1 MRLPFLQTSFIGQQF
16 HFLPICAST
25 NAEAH
30 AAVVKNGA
38 TAEGLTILADHQ
50 TAGRGQRGNAW
61 QAPSGQNLTFSVVLR
76 PTFLA
81 APAQFALSIAVAL
94 AGLDTLRA
102 VLPPA
107 PAATARVKWPNDLY
121 LGDRKVGG
129 ILIEN
134 ALRGSLIG
142 FSVVGIGLNVNQLE
156 FDPALPN
163 PTSLALAAGRQL
175 DRAAVLTTLLTNLE
189 ARYLAL
195 RSGAEARQRAIYLL
209 HLYRIGELVRFAFA
223 DGAPPAEGV
232 IRGVDARG
240 QLVIAFSDDE
250 RSFDVQEIKL
260 LPSPAD

>member
-38 TAEGLTILADHQ
+38 TAEGLTIMADHQ
-50 TAGRGQRGNAW
+50 TAGRGQRGNVW
-61 QAPSGQNLTFSVVLR
+61 QAPPGQNLTFSVVLR

-94 AGLDTLRA
+94 AGLDTLQG

-107 PAATARVKWPNDLY
+107 AAATARIKWPNDLY
-121 LGDRKVGG
+121 LADRKVGG

-134 ALRGSLIG
+134 TLRGSQLSL
-142 FSVVGIGLNVNQLE
+142 SVVGIGLNVNQLT

-163 PTSLALAAGRQL
+163 PTSLALAANQPL
-175 DRAAVLTTLLTNLE
+175 DRATVLTALLNNLE

-195 RSGAEARQRAIYLL
+195 RGGAEARQRATYRT
-209 HLYRIGELVRFAFA
+209 HLYRVDEATRFAFA
-223 DGAPPAEGV
+223 DETPPAQGI

-240 QLVIAFSDDE
+240 RLLVTFTDGE
-250 RSFDVQEIKL
+250 RAFDVQEL
-260 LPSPAD
+260 RFLPDQ